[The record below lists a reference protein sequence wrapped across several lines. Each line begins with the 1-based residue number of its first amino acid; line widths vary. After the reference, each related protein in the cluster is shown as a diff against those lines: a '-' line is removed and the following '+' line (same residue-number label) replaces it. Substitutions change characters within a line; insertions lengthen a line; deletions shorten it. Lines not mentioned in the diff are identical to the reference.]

1 MTCDGECL
9 GTGDGECE
17 WTCDGEREGIRDGDR
32 GGTCWTDVKMSCE
45 RAVRAFLLAELL
57 HDALDCD
64 AVAFWT
70 AAMLSCKTG
79 EYSARLTGLLG
90 D

>member
-1 MTCDGECL
+1 MAGVRGLAMASVSGLAMT
-9 GTGDGECE
+9 
-17 WTCDGEREGIRDGDR
+17 EREGFRDGDR
-32 GGTCWTDVKMSCE
+32 GGTCWTDVKMSCG
-45 RAVRAFLLAELL
+45 RAVCAFLRAELL
-57 HDALDCD
+57 HGALDCD
-64 AVAFWT
+64 PVAFWT